1 MNIQPHLNTTYIP
14 VQQRTGAKVDP
25 NALEKFA
32 NVKEYRLDLYINNY
46 PLYREL
52 NLADS
57 AKRKARHARDHFDSL
72 PLHKKVGEALGNAW
86 SKVKDVQKAV
96 KETIYGPPKPGWD
109 GAGQGTEHD

>member
-57 AKRKARHARDHFDSL
+57 AKRKKHHARDHFDAL
-72 PLHKKVGEALGNAW
+72 PLHKKVGEMVKNVGQWFKAQLPKKEEKAGNDIIAM
-86 SKVKDVQKAV
+86 S
-96 KETIYGPPKPGWD
+96 WD
-109 GAGQGTEHD
+109 EAGH